1 MKRRVLLLA
10 SLAALPGSLRAQQ
23 GAKPPRIGFLFQA
36 NPEPILGPMRN
47 ELRRLG
53 YVEGRT
59 ATFEVRSAMGQPD
72 RLPALAAELVRLEV
86 DVIVAT
92 QTPTVHAARAATST
106 IPIVMSAGDPVRT
119 GLVSSLSRPGG
130 NITGMSGS
138 TPELSSKLL
147 SLLREAFPGTQR
159 FGVLANA
166 GDPFTVPFL
175 EQLDNAQREVGV
187 SLHVERV
194 PAASDYEAAFVA
206 FDRER
211 VRALI
216 VQPSMRRDRV
226 IAVAGARRIAT
237 ASPWEAFASEGGV
250 LAYAANRREIE
261 RQLAGYIDRILKGA
275 KPADLPVQQPTD
287 YTLIVNL
294 KAARALGF
302 EIPLSVLV
310 RADEVIE

>member
-10 SLAALPGSLRAQQ
+10 SLAALPGSGRAQ
-23 GAKPPRIGFLFQA
+23 GAKLPRIGFLFQA
-36 NPEPILGPMRN
+36 NPEPILGAMRN

-59 ATFEVRSAMGQPD
+59 VAFEVRSAMGQPD

-130 NITGMSGS
+130 NITGVSGTTS
-138 TPELSSKLL
+138 ELGTKLL
-147 SLLREAFPGTQR
+147 ALLREAFPGAGR

-175 EQLDNAQREVGV
+175 ELLDTAQRATGV
-187 SLHVERV
+187 TLHVERV
-194 PAASDYEAAFVA
+194 PAADDYQAAFAA
-206 FDRER
+206 FER
-211 VRALI
+211 QGVRALI
-216 VQPSMRRDRV
+216 VQPSMRRDRA
-226 IAVAGARRIAT
+226 IEMANQRRIAT
-237 ASPWEAFASEGGV
+237 ASPWEAFAAEGGV
-250 LAYAANRREIE
+250 ITYAASRSEIE
-261 RQLAGYIDRILKGA
+261 RNLAAYIDRILKGA

>member
-10 SLAALPGSLRAQQ
+10 SLAALPGSVRAQSQ
-23 GAKPPRIGFLFQA
+23 KLPRIGFLFQA
-36 NPEPILGPMRN
+36 NPEPIFGAMRN

-59 ATFEVRSAMGQPD
+59 VAFEVRSAMGQPD

-92 QTPTVHAARAATST
+92 QTPAVHAARAATGS
-106 IPIVMSAGDPVRT
+106 IAIVMSAGDPVRT
-119 GLVSSLSRPGG
+119 GLVASLSRPGG
-130 NITGMSGS
+130 NITGMSGTTS
-138 TPELSSKLL
+138 ELGTKLL
-147 SLLREAFPGTQR
+147 ALLREAFPGAGR
-159 FGVLANA
+159 VGVLANA
-166 GDPFTVPFL
+166 VDPFTVPFL
-175 EQLDNAQREVGV
+175 ELLDSAQRATGV
-187 SLHVERV
+187 TLHVERV
-194 PAASDYEAAFVA
+194 PPADDYQAAFAA
-206 FDRER
+206 FER
-211 VRALI
+211 QGVRALI
-216 VQPSMRRDRV
+216 VQPSMRRDRA
-226 IAVAGARRIAT
+226 IEMAIQRRIAT
-237 ASPWEAFASEGGV
+237 ASPWEAFAAEGG
-250 LAYAANRREIE
+250 LITYAASRSEIE
-261 RQLAGYIDRILKGA
+261 RNLAGYIDRILKGA